1 MDQLIN
7 TLIKRY
13 ENGALS
19 RRELVGTLALLTLA
33 NETASAAEF
42 ESSSLNHVSVTVS
55 NLERS
60 VEFYRRVFGLSVE
73 SEDRANALVQLKLGR
88 SHLSIRRGDKTGVD
102 HFAIGLDRFNRDAVM
117 ADLRR
122 RGATPQDGNGAGL
135 HVLDPDG
142 VLVQLIAN
150 PAA

>member
-1 MDQLIN
+1 VEQLIN

-19 RRELVGTLALLTLA
+19 RRDLVGTLALLTVA
-33 NETASAAEF
+33 TETAAAAEF
-42 ESSSLNHVSVTVS
+42 TSSTLNHVSITVS

-88 SHLSIRRGDKTGVD
+88 SHLSIRRGDKAGVD
-102 HFAIGLDRFNRDAVM
+102 HFAIGLDRFNREAVM

-142 VLVQLIAN
+142 VPVQVIAN